1 MTTAKSLLGAAM
13 CLLATTLAAQQPAS
27 TARPQAPAPGGNT
40 SAPLTATIP
49 IDPQITTGRFANG
62 LRYYIRK
69 NKKPEQRAELR
80 LVVNAGSILEERDQS
95 GLAHFVEHMA
105 FNGTK
110 HFPKQETVKFLES
123 IGMRFGPSVNAFTSF
138 DETVYMLEVPTD
150 KPDVLDKAFLILE
163 DWAHNVSFDDA
174 EIDKERGVITEEWR
188 LRRGAGARMQD
199 KQFPILFKGSR
210 YAERLPIGD
219 MEVVQSFKHDRLRKF
234 YEDWYRPEL
243 MAVVA
248 VGDFDK
254 AAIETLVKNHFETIP
269 KSPAA
274 KMRPTY
280 NVPEQP
286 GTLYAIATDKEAAG
300 TSVAV
305 YSKMPARD
313 QTTVGA
319 YREQIV
325 ERLFAGMLSARFS
338 EMAQKPDAPF
348 LGAGAGRGQFVRPL
362 EVSTLSAGVKED
374 GIERGLDALF
384 TEALR
389 VEKFGF
395 TATELDR
402 QKRNIMRG
410 LERAVAE
417 KDNTPSSSLAD
428 EYVRNFTDQEPIP
441 GIDYEM
447 GLHARF
453 VPEITLAEV
462 NALAKQWVPDKN
474 RVVMVN
480 APDKPGL
487 TIPDETKLAA
497 VITSAARKD
506 LTAYVDTVGTQPL
519 LDSAPPRGDIAKATT
534 KDAFGI
540 TEWELTNG
548 VKVVLKP
555 TTFKEDEVLFQAFS
569 PGGTSLASDAD
580 FVPAET
586 AAQVIANG
594 GLGKFS
600 AIELRKMLT
609 GKVASVRPFIG
620 ELEEGL
626 RGSASKKDLET
637 MFQLIYLS
645 FTQPRADSSIFNVM
659 TSTTKSQLANQKATP
674 EFAFAE
680 TLNSVLSQDHPRARL
695 MTPETVDQMNL
706 DKSFAFYKDR
716 FSDASDFTF
725 VFVGSFDVD
734 AIKPLVTEY
743 LASLPAT
750 HRKESWKDVGI
761 KKPTGVIEKR
771 VDKGLEP
778 KSRAEIVFSGPFA
791 YNQDQRVAIRAM
803 AQVLEIRLRESL
815 REDLGGTYSVS
826 ASAGYSKIPRE
837 DYSVTI
843 SFGCSPDR
851 TDELVKGVFKEIE
864 QLKTDGPSDKQVA
877 DVKET
882 FLRDQET
889 NMKQNGYLLAQIAA
903 RYQLGEDLTS
913 LFNMSEYYN
922 KITPAMVRDAARQY
936 LNTNNFVKVTLFPE
950 KTAVPGP
957 DATPALATVR

>member
-1 MTTAKSLLGAAM
+1 MKKMLSSAALCVAMTTTFVGARQ
-13 CLLATTLAAQQPAS
+13 AAAPPQTS
-27 TARPQAPAPGGNT
+27 TAPAASVPLDAPI
-40 SAPLTATIP
+40 PLDA
-49 IDPQITTGRFANG
+49 QITTGRFANG

-69 NKKPEQRAELR
+69 NKKPEGRAELR

-219 MEVVQSFKHDRLRKF
+219 MEVVQSFKHERLRKF

-254 AAIETLVKNHFETIP
+254 AAIEALVKQHFETIP
-269 KSPAA
+269 KSAA
-274 KMRPTY
+274 TKLRPSY
-280 NVPEQP
+280 DVPEQP
-286 GTLYAIATDKEAAG
+286 GTLYAIATDKEASG

-319 YREQIV
+319 YRRQIV

-395 TATELDR
+395 TDTELQR
-402 QKRNIMRG
+402 QKTNVMRG
-410 LERAVAE
+410 IERAVAE
-417 KDNTPSSSLAD
+417 KENTPSASLAD
-428 EYVRNFTDQEPIP
+428 EYVRNFTEKEPSP
-441 GIDYEM
+441 GIEYEAA
-447 GLHARF
+447 LHARF
-453 VPEITLAEV
+453 LPEITLTEV
-462 NALAKQWVPDKN
+462 NALARQWVPDKN
-474 RVVMVN
+474 RVVLVN
-480 APDKPGL
+480 APQKEGL
-487 TIPDETKLAA
+487 TVPDEAKLAG
-497 VITSAARKD
+497 VITSATRRE
-506 LTAYVDTVGTQPL
+506 LTPYVDAVATAAL
-519 LDSAPPRGDIAKATT
+519 LETPPSPGAVTRTTT

-540 TEWELTNG
+540 TEWELSNG
-548 VKVVLKP
+548 ARVVLKP
-555 TTFKEDEVLFQAFS
+555 TNFKQDEILFQAFS

-580 FVPAET
+580 FIPAQT
-586 AAQVIANG
+586 AAQVIASG

-600 AIELRKMLT
+600 AVDLRKVLT
-609 GKVASVRPFIG
+609 GKVASARPYIS
-620 ELEEGL
+620 ELDEGL
-626 RGSASKKDLET
+626 RGSASRKDLDT
-637 MFQLIYLS
+637 LFQLIYLT
-645 FTQPRADSSIFNVM
+645 FTAPRADPAIFSVL
-659 TSTTKSQLANQKATP
+659 TSTTKSALSNQKNSP
-674 EFAFAE
+674 DFAFAE
-680 TLNSVLSQDHPRARL
+680 TLNSIMSQDHPRAKM
-695 MTPETVDQMNL
+695 MTPEMVDLMNL
-706 DKSFAFYKDR
+706 EKSFAFYKDR

-725 VFVGSFDVD
+725 VFVGSFDLD
-734 AIKPLVTEY
+734 TMKPLVERY
-743 LASLPAT
+743 LGSLPAT
-750 HRKESWKDVGI
+750 HRKETWKDIGM
-761 KKPTGVIEKR
+761 KRPTGVIEKR
-771 VDKGLEP
+771 IEKGLEP
-778 KSRAEIVFSGPFA
+778 KSRSAIIFTGPFD
-791 YNQDQRVAIRAM
+791 YTQENRIAIRAM
-803 AQVLEIRLRESL
+803 ADVLEVRLRESI
-815 REDLGGTYSVS
+815 REDLGGTYNIS
-826 ASAGYSKIPRE
+826 ADANYSKYPRGE
-837 DYSVTI
+837 YTVNI
-843 SFGCSPDR
+843 SFGSNPDR
-851 TDELVKGVFKEIE
+851 TGDLVKTVLKEIE
-864 QLKTDGPSDKQVA
+864 AFKANGPTEKQVA

-882 FLRDQET
+882 FLRDDET
-889 NMKQNGYLLAQIAA
+889 SMKSNGYLLGQIAL
-903 RYQLGEDLTS
+903 RYEYNEDLTS
-913 LFNMSEYYN
+913 LFNIADYYR
-922 KITPAMVRDAARQY
+922 KIDAATIKTAAGKY
-936 LNTNNFVKVTLFPE
+936 LNTANMVQVSLFPE
-950 KTAVPGP
+950 KTAAP
-957 DATPALATVR
+957 DLPAAPAR

>member
-1 MTTAKSLLGAAM
+1 MHKKTLFGLAALSFAATSLLGA
-13 CLLATTLAAQQPAS
+13 QQPAPAAQPGS
-27 TARPQAPAPGGNT
+27 AATAALN
-40 SAPLTATIP
+40 SEIPLDA
-49 IDPQITTGRFANG
+49 QITTGRFANG

-69 NKKPEQRAELR
+69 NKKPEGRAELR

-138 DETVYMLEVPTD
+138 DETVYMLQVPTD

-219 MEVVQSFKHDRLRKF
+219 MEVVQSFKHERLRKF

-243 MAVVA
+243 MGVVA

-254 AAIETLVKNHFETIP
+254 AAIEALVKQHFETIP
-269 KSPAA
+269 KSPAT
-274 KMRPTY
+274 KLRPTY

-286 GTLYAIATDKEAAG
+286 GTLYAIATDKEASG

-313 QTTVGA
+313 QTTVAA
-319 YREQIV
+319 YRQQIV
-325 ERLFAGMLSARFS
+325 ERLFSGMLSTRFS

-348 LGAGAGRGQFVRPL
+348 LGAGAGRGQFVRTL
-362 EVSTLSAGVKED
+362 DVSTLSAGVKED

-395 TATELDR
+395 TETELQR
-402 QKRNIMRG
+402 IKTNIMRG
-410 LERAVAE
+410 LERAVTE
-417 KDNTPSSSLAD
+417 KDNTPSASLAD
-428 EYVRNFTDQEPIP
+428 EYVRNFTDKEPSP
-441 GIDYEM
+441 GIEYEAA
-447 GLHARF
+447 LHARF
-453 VPEITLAEV
+453 LPEITLQEV

-474 RVVMVN
+474 RVVLIN
-480 APDKPGL
+480 APQKEGL
-487 TIPDETKLAA
+487 TIPDEAKLAG
-497 VITSAARKD
+497 VITAATRKE
-506 LTAYVDTVGTQPL
+506 LTPYVDAVANASL
-519 LDSAPPRGDIAKATT
+519 LDSAPTPGTVTKTAT

-540 TEWELTNG
+540 TEWELSNG

-555 TTFKEDEVLFQAFS
+555 TTFKEDEILFQAFS

-580 FVPAET
+580 FVPADT
-586 AAQVIANG
+586 SAQVIASG

-600 AIELRKMLT
+600 AVDLRKVLT
-609 GKVASVRPFIG
+609 GKVASARPFIG
-620 ELEEGL
+620 ELDEGL

-637 MFQLIYLS
+637 LFQLIYLT
-645 FTQPRADSSIFNVM
+645 FTAPRADPAIFSVL
-659 TSTTKSQLANQKATP
+659 TSAMKSQLSNQKASP

-680 TLNSVLSQDHPRARL
+680 ALNSIMTQDHPRAK
-695 MTPETVDQMNL
+695 MASPEMIDKMNL
-706 DKSFAFYKDR
+706 DKSLAFYKDR
-716 FSDASDFTF
+716 FGDASDFTF
-725 VFVGSFDVD
+725 VFVGSFD
-734 AIKPLVTEY
+734 AATMKPLVEKY
-743 LASLPAT
+743 LGALPAT
-750 HRKESWKDVGI
+750 HRQETWKDIGL
-761 KKPTGVIEKR
+761 KHPTGVIEKR

-778 KSRAEIVFSGPFA
+778 KSRAAVVFTGPFD
-791 YNQDQRVAIRAM
+791 YTQENRIAIRAM
-803 AQVLEIRLRESL
+803 ADVLEVRLRESI
-815 REDLGGTYSVS
+815 REDLGGTYSIS
-826 ASAGYSKIPRE
+826 ADANYTKVPRGE
-837 DYSVTI
+837 YTLEV
-843 SFGCSPDR
+843 SFGCNPDR
-851 TDELVKGVFKEIE
+851 TDELVKTVMKEIDA
-864 QLKTDGPSDKQVA
+864 LKTDGPTDKQVA

-889 NMKQNGYLLAQIAA
+889 NMKQNGYLLGQIAV
-903 RYQLGEDLTS
+903 RYEFNEDLTS
-913 LFNMSEYYN
+913 LFNLADYYK
-922 KITPAMVRDAARQY
+922 KIDAATIKDAAQKY
-936 LNTNNFVKVTLFPE
+936 LNTANMVKLTLFPE
-950 KTAVPGP
+950 KTADVP
-957 DATPALATVR
+957 AAAAR

>member
-1 MTTAKSLLGAAM
+1 MKTAKWLIVGAA
-13 CLLATTLAAQQPAS
+13 CLTATTLVAQQPAPAS
-27 TARPQAPAPGGNT
+27 PQAAAASGAAT
-40 SAPLTATIP
+40 APLTSAIP
-49 IDPQITTGRFANG
+49 FDSQVTTGRFANG

-80 LVVNAGSILEERDQS
+80 LVVNAGSLLEETDQR

-110 HFPKQETVKFLES
+110 NFPKQETVKFLES

-163 DWAHNVSFDDA
+163 DWAHNVSFEPE

-219 MEVVQSFKHDRLRKF
+219 MEVVQSFKHERLKKF
-234 YEDWYRPEL
+234 YADWYRPEL

-254 AAIETLVKNHFETIP
+254 AAIETLIKNHFETIA
-269 KSPAA
+269 KSPAT
-274 KMRPTY
+274 KLRPTY

-286 GTLYAIATDKEAAG
+286 GTLYAIATDKEASG

-313 QTTVGA
+313 QTTIGA
-319 YREQIV
+319 YRQQMV
-325 ERLFAGMLSARFS
+325 ERLFAGMLSARYS
-338 EMAQKPDAPF
+338 EIAQKPDAPF

-362 EVSTLSAGVKED
+362 EVSTLSAAVKED
-374 GIERGLDALF
+374 GIERGLEALF

-402 QKRNIMRG
+402 IKRNIMRG

-417 KDNTPSSSLAD
+417 KANTPSSSLAD
-428 EYVRNFTDQEPIP
+428 EYVRNFTEKEPSP
-441 GIDYEM
+441 GIEYEM
-447 GLHARF
+447 ALHARF
-453 VPEITLAEV
+453 LPEITLAEV
-462 NALAKQWVPDKN
+462 NGLAKQWVPDKN

-480 APDKPGL
+480 APDKTGL
-487 TIPDETKLAA
+487 TIPDETKLAS
-497 VITSAARKD
+497 VITSASRKD

-519 LDSAPPRGDIAKATT
+519 LDNAPAHGDIAKATT

-540 TEWELTNG
+540 TEWDLSNG

-569 PGGTSLASDAD
+569 PGGTSLAPDED
-580 FVPAET
+580 FVPAQT
-586 AAQVIANG
+586 AAQVVANG
-594 GLGKFS
+594 GVGKYS
-600 AIELRKMLT
+600 AVELRKMLT
-609 GKVASVRPFIG
+609 GKVASARPFIG
-620 ELEEGL
+620 ELEEGI

-637 MFQLIYLS
+637 MFQLIYLA
-645 FTQPRADSSIFNVM
+645 FTQPRADADIFKVM
-659 TSTTKSQLANQKATP
+659 TASTKSQLANQKATP

-680 TLNSVLSQDHPRARL
+680 TLNAILTQDHPRARL
-695 MTPETVDQMNL
+695 MTPETIDKMNL

-725 VFVGSFDVD
+725 VFVGSFDID
-734 AIKPLVTEY
+734 TMKPLVTQY

-750 HRKESWKDVGI
+750 HRKETWKDIGV
-761 KKPTGVIEKR
+761 KKPTGVVEKR

-778 KSRAEIVFSGPFA
+778 KSRAEIVFSGSFP
-791 YNQDQRVAIRAM
+791 YNQEQRVAIRAM
-803 AQVLEIRLRESL
+803 AEVLEVRLRESL

-826 ASAGYSKIPRE
+826 ASAGYTKIPRPE
-837 DYSVTI
+837 YSVTI

-851 TDELVKGVFKEIE
+851 TAELVKGVFKEIE
-864 QLKTDGPSDKQVA
+864 QLKANGPTDKQVA

-889 NMKQNGYLLAQIAA
+889 NMKTNGYLLAQIGA
-903 RYQLGEDLTS
+903 RYQYGEDLTS
-913 LFNMSEYYN
+913 LFNMAEYYN
-922 KITPAMVRDAARQY
+922 KIDAATVREAARQY
-936 LNTNNFVKVTLFPE
+936 LKTDNFVEVTLFPE
-950 KTAVPGP
+950 KPVAPEPAPAAV
-957 DATPALATVR
+957 R